1 MCSSDL
7 FEGKLATT
15 EKNILLYEWSNY
27 INSSVLI
34 WTILT
39 LYYLWRGLSYFDIA
53 LVQSV
58 GAIATAVLEIPTG
71 WISDRCGHHIVL
83 KIASFSRLVA
93 IVTLTFANS
102 FLLMVASELFFSL
115 ASASQSGAGSA
126 FLFEATN
133 ANSGMDRK
141 NGAYA
146 LILSKMTGT
155 QSIIR
160 ITVRLIA
167 PVLFSINP
175 LIPFVISIFVYF
187 LGLLV
192 TLEFK
197 ENDVSPNR
205 RNNCLPEEDGFIRT
219 RTSKLNLKE
228 NVQTFFQELI
238 KIVKTNI
245 FISLCTVSAISLI
258 LVSNYSQFIA
268 PNLTSMG
275 FDIKFL
281 GIVTA
286 AASLGEFFGSRLT
299 AKIVKTLKNSY
310 KKSAEDIIAFSGNV
324 EFLVILAILSVI
336 AILMLCAGLIPSI
349 YVCIFTYV
357 AINLFSTTLSILI
370 NNQMNLIA
378 EENNRATLLS
388 VSNQIEEIASVVS
401 DPLIGIA
408 LDFSGFGTTYVGLGC
423 ITLVVIALIFT
434 IHYRKYR

>member
-1 MCSSDL
+1 M

-175 LIPFVISIFVYF
+175 LTPFVISIFVYF

-228 NVQTFFQELI
+228 NVQTFFQELV
-238 KIVKTNI
+238 KILKTNM

-286 AASLGEFFGSRLT
+286 AASLGEFFGSKLT
-299 AKIVKTLKNSY
+299 AKIVKTLKDSY

-324 EFLVILAILSVI
+324 EFLVILAILSMI

-423 ITLVVIALIFT
+423 ITLVVIALIFS

>member
-1 MCSSDL
+1 M

-175 LIPFVISIFVYF
+175 LTPFVISIFVYF

-286 AASLGEFFGSRLT
+286 AASLGEFFGSKLT
-299 AKIVKTLKNSY
+299 AKIVKTLKDSY
-310 KKSAEDIIAFSGNV
+310 KKSAGDIIAFSGNI

-408 LDFSGFGTTYVGLGC
+408 LDFSGFGITYVGLGC

>member
-1 MCSSDL
+1 M

-126 FLFEATN
+126 FLFEATS
-133 ANSGMDRK
+133 ANSRMDRK
-141 NGAYA
+141 NGTYA

-197 ENDVSPNR
+197 ENDVGPNR

-228 NVQTFFQELI
+228 AVQTFFQELI

-310 KKSAEDIIAFSGNV
+310 KKSAGDIIAFSGNV
-324 EFLVILAILSVI
+324 EFLVILGSLSVI

-357 AINLFSTTLSILI
+357 SINLFSTTLSILI

>member
-1 MCSSDL
+1 M

-126 FLFEATN
+126 FLFEATS
-133 ANSGMDRK
+133 ANSRMDRK
-141 NGAYA
+141 NGTYA

-175 LIPFVISIFVYF
+175 LTPFVISIFVYF

-299 AKIVKTLKNSY
+299 AKIVKTLKDSY
-310 KKSAEDIIAFSGNV
+310 KKSAGDIITFSGNV
-324 EFLVILAILSVI
+324 EFLVILGVLSVI

-357 AINLFSTTLSILI
+357 SINLFSTTLSILI

-408 LDFSGFGTTYVGLGC
+408 LDFSGFGTTYVCLGC

-434 IHYRKYR
+434 IHYRKCR

>member
-1 MCSSDL
+1 M

-175 LIPFVISIFVYF
+175 LTPFVISIFVYF

-219 RTSKLNLKE
+219 KTSKLNLKE

-299 AKIVKTLKNSY
+299 AKIVKTLKNFY
-310 KKSAEDIIAFSGNV
+310 KKSAGVIIAFSENA
-324 EFLVILAILSVI
+324 EFLVILGVLSVI

-423 ITLVVIALIFT
+423 ITLVVIAFIFS

>member
-1 MCSSDL
+1 M

-175 LIPFVISIFVYF
+175 LTPFVISIFVYF

-299 AKIVKTLKNSY
+299 AKIVRTFKDSH
-310 KKSAEDIIAFSGNV
+310 KKSAEDSIAFSGNV
-324 EFLVILAILSVI
+324 EFLVILGVLSVI

>member
-1 MCSSDL
+1 M

-175 LIPFVISIFVYF
+175 LTPFVISIFVYF

-286 AASLGEFFGSRLT
+286 AASLGEFFGSKLT
-299 AKIVKTLKNSY
+299 AKIVKTLKDSY
-310 KKSAEDIIAFSGNV
+310 KKSAGDIIAFSGNV

-408 LDFSGFGTTYVGLGC
+408 LDFSGFGTTYVCLGC

-434 IHYRKYR
+434 IHYRKCR

>member
-1 MCSSDL
+1 M

-126 FLFEATN
+126 FLFEATR
-133 ANSGMDRK
+133 ANSRMDRK
-141 NGAYA
+141 NGTYA

-175 LIPFVISIFVYF
+175 LVPFVISIFVYF

-197 ENDVSPNR
+197 ENNVSPNR
-205 RNNCLPEEDGFIRT
+205 GSNCLPEEDGFIRT

-408 LDFSGFGTTYVGLGC
+408 LDFSGFGITYVGLGC

>member
-1 MCSSDL
+1 M

-126 FLFEATN
+126 FLFEATS
-133 ANSGMDRK
+133 ANSRMDRK
-141 NGAYA
+141 NGTYA

-197 ENDVSPNR
+197 ENDVGPNR

-228 NVQTFFQELI
+228 AVQTFFQELI

-357 AINLFSTTLSILI
+357 SINLFSTTLSILI

-408 LDFSGFGTTYVGLGC
+408 LDFSGFGITYVGLGC

>member
-1 MCSSDL
+1 M
-7 FEGKLATT
+7 FERKLETA
-15 EKNILLYEWSNY
+15 EKNILFYKWSNY

-71 WISDRCGHHIVL
+71 WISDRHGHHIVL

-102 FLLMVASELFFSL
+102 FLLMVVSELFFSL

-133 ANSGMDRK
+133 TNSGMDRK

-175 LIPFVISIFVYF
+175 LIPFVISIFIYF
-187 LGLLV
+187 LSLLV

-205 RNNCLPEEDGFIRT
+205 RDNCLPEEDEFIST
-219 RTSKLNLKE
+219 RASKLNLKE
-228 NVQTFFQELI
+228 TVQTFFQELI
-238 KIVKTNI
+238 KIVKTNT
-245 FISLCTVSAISLI
+245 FISLCIVSAIALI

-299 AKIVKTLKNSY
+299 ARIVRTFKDSH
-310 KKSAEDIIAFSGNV
+310 KKSAEDSIAFSGNV
-324 EFLVILAILSVI
+324 EFLVILGVLSVI
-336 AILMLCAGLIPSI
+336 AILMLCAGLVPSI

-408 LDFSGFGTTYVGLGC
+408 LDFSGFGTTYVCLGC

-434 IHYRKYR
+434 IHYRKCR

>member
-1 MCSSDL
+1 M

-175 LIPFVISIFVYF
+175 LTPFVISIFVYF

-205 RNNCLPEEDGFIRT
+205 GSNCLPEDGFIRT
-219 RTSKLNLKE
+219 KTSKLNLKE

-299 AKIVKTLKNSY
+299 AKIVKTLKNFY
-310 KKSAEDIIAFSGNV
+310 KKSAGVIIAFSENA
-324 EFLVILAILSVI
+324 EFLVILGVLSVI

-349 YVCIFTYV
+349 YVCIFTYA

-423 ITLVVIALIFT
+423 ITLVVIAFIFS

>member
-1 MCSSDL
+1 M

-205 RNNCLPEEDGFIRT
+205 RNKCLPEEDGFIGIK
-219 RTSKLNLKE
+219 TSKLNLRE
-228 NVQTFFQELI
+228 AVQTFFQELV
-238 KIVKTNI
+238 KILKTNI

-310 KKSAEDIIAFSGNV
+310 KKSAGDIITFSGNV

>member
-1 MCSSDL
+1 M

-205 RNNCLPEEDGFIRT
+205 RNKCLPEEDGFIGIK
-219 RTSKLNLKE
+219 TSKLNLRE
-228 NVQTFFQELI
+228 AVQTFFQELV
-238 KIVKTNI
+238 KILKTNM

-310 KKSAEDIIAFSGNV
+310 KKSAGDIITFSGNV

>member
-1 MCSSDL
+1 M

-175 LIPFVISIFVYF
+175 LTPFVISIFVYF

-286 AASLGEFFGSRLT
+286 AASLGEFFGSKLT
-299 AKIVKTLKNSY
+299 AKIVKTLKDSY
-310 KKSAEDIIAFSGNV
+310 KKSAGDIIAFSGNV

-378 EENNRATLLS
+378 EENNR
-388 VSNQIEEIASVVS
+388 VVS
-401 DPLIGIA
+401 RK
-408 LDFSGFGTTYVGLGC
+408 
-423 ITLVVIALIFT
+423 VV
-434 IHYRKYR
+434 

>member
-1 MCSSDL
+1 M
-7 FEGKLATT
+7 FERKLETA
-15 EKNILLYEWSNY
+15 EKNILFYKWSNY

-71 WISDRCGHHIVL
+71 WISDRHGHHIVL

-93 IVTLTFANS
+93 IVTLTFVNS
-102 FLLMVASELFFSL
+102 FLLMVVSELFFSL

-133 ANSGMDRK
+133 TNSGMDRK

-175 LIPFVISIFVYF
+175 LIPFVISIFIYF
-187 LGLLV
+187 LSLLV

-205 RNNCLPEEDGFIRT
+205 RDNCLPEEDEFIST
-219 RTSKLNLKE
+219 RASKLNLKE
-228 NVQTFFQELI
+228 TVQTFFQELI
-238 KIVKTNI
+238 KIVKTNT
-245 FISLCTVSAISLI
+245 FISLCIVSAIALI

-299 AKIVKTLKNSY
+299 AKIVRTFKDSH
-310 KKSAEDIIAFSGNV
+310 KKSAEDSIAFSGNV
-324 EFLVILAILSVI
+324 EFLVILCVLSVI
-336 AILMLCAGLIPSI
+336 AILMLCAGLFPSI

-401 DPLIGIA
+401 DPLIGVA
-408 LDFSGFGTTYVGLGC
+408 LDLSGFGTTYVGLGC

>member
-1 MCSSDL
+1 M

-175 LIPFVISIFVYF
+175 LTPFVISIFVYF

-310 KKSAEDIIAFSGNV
+310 KKSAGDIITFSGNV

-378 EENNRATLLS
+378 GENNRATLLS

-408 LDFSGFGTTYVGLGC
+408 LDFSGFGTTYVCLGC

>member
-1 MCSSDL
+1 M

-310 KKSAEDIIAFSGNV
+310 KKSAGDIITFSGNV
-324 EFLVILAILSVI
+324 EFLVILTILSVI
-336 AILMLCAGLIPSI
+336 AILMLCAGIIPSI

-357 AINLFSTTLSILI
+357 SINLFSTTLSILI

-408 LDFSGFGTTYVGLGC
+408 LDFSGFGTTYVCLGC

>member
-1 MCSSDL
+1 M

-175 LIPFVISIFVYF
+175 LTPFVISIFVYF

-299 AKIVKTLKNSY
+299 AKIVRTFKDSH
-310 KKSAEDIIAFSGNV
+310 KKSAEDSIAFSGNV
-324 EFLVILAILSVI
+324 EFLVILAILSMI

>member
-1 MCSSDL
+1 M

-175 LIPFVISIFVYF
+175 LTPFVISIFVYF

-310 KKSAEDIIAFSGNV
+310 KKFAEDSIAFSGNV
-324 EFLVILAILSVI
+324 EFLVILVILSVI

-408 LDFSGFGTTYVGLGC
+408 LDFSGFGITYVGLGC

>member
-1 MCSSDL
+1 
-7 FEGKLATT
+7 
-15 EKNILLYEWSNY
+15 
-27 INSSVLI
+27 
-34 WTILT
+34 
-39 LYYLWRGLSYFDIA
+39 
-53 LVQSV
+53 
-58 GAIATAVLEIPTG
+58 
-71 WISDRCGHHIVL
+71 
-83 KIASFSRLVA
+83 
-93 IVTLTFANS
+93 
-102 FLLMVASELFFSL
+102 
-115 ASASQSGAGSA
+115 
-126 FLFEATN
+126 
-133 ANSGMDRK
+133 
-141 NGAYA
+141 
-146 LILSKMTGT
+146 MT
-155 QSIIR
+155 
-160 ITVRLIA
+160 
-167 PVLFSINP
+167 
-175 LIPFVISIFVYF
+175 PFVISIFVYF
-187 LGLLV
+187 LGLLI

-205 RNNCLPEEDGFIRT
+205 GSNCLPEEDGFIST
-219 RTSKLNLKE
+219 RASKLNLKE
-228 NVQTFFQELI
+228 AVQTFFQELI

-286 AASLGEFFGSRLT
+286 AASLGEFFGSKLT
-299 AKIVKTLKNSY
+299 AKIVKTLKDSY
-310 KKSAEDIIAFSGNV
+310 KKSAGGIIAFSGNV

-408 LDFSGFGTTYVGLGC
+408 LDFSGFGITYVGLGC

>member
-1 MCSSDL
+1 M

-175 LIPFVISIFVYF
+175 LTPFVISIFVYF

-310 KKSAEDIIAFSGNV
+310 KKSVGDIITFSGNV

-423 ITLVVIALIFT
+423 ITLVVIALIFI

>member
-1 MCSSDL
+1 M

-83 KIASFSRLVA
+83 KIASFSRLMA

-299 AKIVKTLKNSY
+299 ARIVKTLKNSY
-310 KKSAEDIIAFSGNV
+310 KKSAGDIITFSGNV

-349 YVCIFTYV
+349 FVCIFTYV
-357 AINLFSTTLSILI
+357 AINLFSTTLSIFI

-434 IHYRKYR
+434 IHYRKYRKS

>member
-1 MCSSDL
+1 M

-126 FLFEATN
+126 FLFEATS
-133 ANSGMDRK
+133 ANSRMDRK

-175 LIPFVISIFVYF
+175 LTPFVISIFVYF

-299 AKIVKTLKNSY
+299 AKIVRTFKDSH
-310 KKSAEDIIAFSGNV
+310 KKSAEDSIAFSGNV
-324 EFLVILAILSVI
+324 EFLVILGVLSVI
-336 AILMLCAGLIPSI
+336 AILMLCAGLVPSI

>member
-1 MCSSDL
+1 M

-197 ENDVSPNR
+197 ENNVSPNR
-205 RNNCLPEEDGFIRT
+205 GSNCLPEEDGFIRT

-299 AKIVKTLKNSY
+299 ARIVKTLKNSY
-310 KKSAEDIIAFSGNV
+310 KKSAGDIITFSGNV

-349 YVCIFTYV
+349 FVCIFTYV
-357 AINLFSTTLSILI
+357 AINLFSTTLSIFI

>member
-1 MCSSDL
+1 M

-93 IVTLTFANS
+93 IVTLTLANS

-115 ASASQSGAGSA
+115 ANASQSGAGSA
-126 FLFEATN
+126 FLFEATS
-133 ANSGMDRK
+133 ANSRMDRK
-141 NGAYA
+141 NGTYA

-197 ENDVSPNR
+197 ENDVSLNR
-205 RNNCLPEEDGFIRT
+205 RNKCLPEEDGFIGIK
-219 RTSKLNLKE
+219 TSKLNLRE
-228 NVQTFFQELI
+228 AVQTFFQELV
-238 KIVKTNI
+238 KILKTNM

-286 AASLGEFFGSRLT
+286 AASLGEFFGSKLT
-299 AKIVKTLKNSY
+299 AKIVKTLKDSY

-324 EFLVILAILSVI
+324 EFLVILAILSMI

>member
-1 MCSSDL
+1 M

-126 FLFEATN
+126 FLFEATS
-133 ANSGMDRK
+133 ANSRMDRK
-141 NGAYA
+141 NGTYA
-146 LILSKMTGT
+146 LILSKMTGA

-197 ENDVSPNR
+197 ENNVSPNR
-205 RNNCLPEEDGFIRT
+205 GSNCLPEEDGFIRT

-228 NVQTFFQELI
+228 NVQTFFQELV

>member
-1 MCSSDL
+1 M

-133 ANSGMDRK
+133 ANSGTDRK

-175 LIPFVISIFVYF
+175 LTPFVISIFVYF

-310 KKSAEDIIAFSGNV
+310 KKSVGDIITFSGNV

>member
-1 MCSSDL
+1 M

-197 ENDVSPNR
+197 ENNVSPNR
-205 RNNCLPEEDGFIRT
+205 GSNCLPEEDGFIRT

-299 AKIVKTLKNSY
+299 ARIVKTLKNSY
-310 KKSAEDIIAFSGNV
+310 KKSAGDIITFSGNV

-349 YVCIFTYV
+349 FVCIFTYV
-357 AINLFSTTLSILI
+357 AINLFSTTLSIFI

-408 LDFSGFGTTYVGLGC
+408 LDFSGFGTTYVCLGC

-434 IHYRKYR
+434 IHYRKCR

>member
-1 MCSSDL
+1 M

-146 LILSKMTGT
+146 LILSKMTET

-205 RNNCLPEEDGFIRT
+205 GSNCLPEEDGFIRT
-219 RTSKLNLKE
+219 RISKLNLKE
-228 NVQTFFQELI
+228 NVQTFIQELI

-258 LVSNYSQFIA
+258 LISNYSQFIA

-286 AASLGEFFGSRLT
+286 AASLGEFFGSKLT
-299 AKIVKTLKNSY
+299 AKIVKTLKESY
-310 KKSAEDIIAFSGNV
+310 KKSAGDIIAFSGNV
-324 EFLVILAILSVI
+324 EFLVILVILSVI

>member
-1 MCSSDL
+1 M

-39 LYYLWRGLSYFDIA
+39 LYYLWRSLSYFDIA

-93 IVTLTFANS
+93 IVTLTLANS

-115 ASASQSGAGSA
+115 ANASQSGAGSA
-126 FLFEATN
+126 FLFEATS
-133 ANSGMDRK
+133 ANSRMDRK
-141 NGAYA
+141 NGTYA
-146 LILSKMTGT
+146 LILSKMTGA

-197 ENDVSPNR
+197 ENDISPNR
-205 RNNCLPEEDGFIRT
+205 RNNRPPEEDGFIRT

-286 AASLGEFFGSRLT
+286 AASLGEFFGSKLT
-299 AKIVKTLKNSY
+299 AKIVKTLKDSY
-310 KKSAEDIIAFSGNV
+310 KKSAGDIIAFSGNV

-401 DPLIGIA
+401 DPLIGVA
-408 LDFSGFGTTYVGLGC
+408 LDLSGFGTTYVGLGC

>member
-1 MCSSDL
+1 M

-175 LIPFVISIFVYF
+175 LTPFVISIFVYF

-205 RNNCLPEEDGFIRT
+205 GSNCLPEDGFIRT
-219 RTSKLNLKE
+219 KTSKLNLKE

-299 AKIVKTLKNSY
+299 AKIVKTLKNFY
-310 KKSAEDIIAFSGNV
+310 KKSAGVIIAFSENA
-324 EFLVILAILSVI
+324 EFLVILGVLSVI

-408 LDFSGFGTTYVGLGC
+408 LDFSGFGITYVGLGC

>member
-1 MCSSDL
+1 M

-175 LIPFVISIFVYF
+175 LTPFVISIFVYF

-205 RNNCLPEEDGFIRT
+205 RNNCLLEEDGFIRT

-299 AKIVKTLKNSY
+299 AKIVKTLKDSY
-310 KKSAEDIIAFSGNV
+310 KKSAGDIIAFSGNV

>member
-1 MCSSDL
+1 M
-7 FEGKLATT
+7 FERKLETA
-15 EKNILLYEWSNY
+15 EKNILFYKWSNY

-71 WISDRCGHHIVL
+71 WISDRHGHHIVL

-102 FLLMVASELFFSL
+102 FLLMVVSELFFSL

-133 ANSGMDRK
+133 TNSGMDRK

-175 LIPFVISIFVYF
+175 LIPFVISIFIYF
-187 LGLLV
+187 LSLLV

-205 RNNCLPEEDGFIRT
+205 RDNCLPEEDEFIST
-219 RTSKLNLKE
+219 RASKLDLKE
-228 NVQTFFQELI
+228 SVQTFFQELI

-286 AASLGEFFGSRLT
+286 AASLGEFFGSKLT
-299 AKIVKTLKNSY
+299 AKIVKTLKDSY
-310 KKSAEDIIAFSGNV
+310 KKSAGVIIAFSENA
-324 EFLVILAILSVI
+324 EFLVILGVLSVI

-357 AINLFSTTLSILI
+357 SINLFSTTLSILI

-408 LDFSGFGTTYVGLGC
+408 LDFSGFGITYVGLGC

>member
-1 MCSSDL
+1 M

-175 LIPFVISIFVYF
+175 LTPFVISIFVYF

-299 AKIVKTLKNSY
+299 AKIVKTLKDSY

-408 LDFSGFGTTYVGLGC
+408 LDFSGFGITYVGLGC

>member
-1 MCSSDL
+1 M
-7 FEGKLATT
+7 
-15 EKNILLYEWSNY
+15 
-27 INSSVLI
+27 
-34 WTILT
+34 
-39 LYYLWRGLSYFDIA
+39 
-53 LVQSV
+53 
-58 GAIATAVLEIPTG
+58 
-71 WISDRCGHHIVL
+71 
-83 KIASFSRLVA
+83 A

-102 FLLMVASELFFSL
+102 FLLMVVSELFFSL

-133 ANSGMDRK
+133 TNSGMDRK

-175 LIPFVISIFVYF
+175 LIPFVISIFIYF
-187 LGLLV
+187 LSLLV

-205 RNNCLPEEDGFIRT
+205 RDNCLPEEDEFIST
-219 RTSKLNLKE
+219 RASKLNLKE
-228 NVQTFFQELI
+228 TVQTFFQELI
-238 KIVKTNI
+238 KIVKTNT
-245 FISLCTVSAISLI
+245 FISLCIVSAIALI

-299 AKIVKTLKNSY
+299 AKIVRTFKDSH
-310 KKSAEDIIAFSGNV
+310 KKSAEDSIAFSGNV
-324 EFLVILAILSVI
+324 EFLVILCVLSVI
-336 AILMLCAGLIPSI
+336 AILMLCAGLFPSI

-401 DPLIGIA
+401 DPLIGVA
-408 LDFSGFGTTYVGLGC
+408 LDLSGFGTTYVGLGC
-423 ITLVVIALIFT
+423 ITLVVIALIFS

>member
-1 MCSSDL
+1 M
-7 FEGKLATT
+7 FELEEMKIQ
-15 EKNILLYEWSNY
+15 EKNIFLYKWSNY

-83 KIASFSRLVA
+83 KIASFSRLMA
-93 IVTLTFANS
+93 IVTLTLANS

-115 ASASQSGAGSA
+115 ANASQSGAGSA
-126 FLFEATN
+126 FLFEATS
-133 ANSGMDRK
+133 ANSGTDRK
-141 NGAYA
+141 NGTYA
-146 LILSKMTGT
+146 LILSKMTGA

-160 ITVRLIA
+160 ITVRLVA

-197 ENDVSPNR
+197 ENDVSPDR

-238 KIVKTNI
+238 KIVKTNL

-286 AASLGEFFGSRLT
+286 AASLGEFFGSKLT
-299 AKIVKTLKNSY
+299 AKIVKTLKDSY
-310 KKSAEDIIAFSGNV
+310 KKSAGDIIAFSGNA
-324 EFLVILAILSVI
+324 EFFVILGILSVI

-401 DPLIGIA
+401 DPLIGVA
-408 LDFSGFGTTYVGLGC
+408 LDLSGFGTTYVGLGC

>member
-1 MCSSDL
+1 M
-7 FEGKLATT
+7 FEGKLETA
-15 EKNILLYEWSNY
+15 EKNILFYKWSNY

-71 WISDRCGHHIVL
+71 WISDRRGHHIVL
-83 KIASFSRLVA
+83 KIASFSRLAA

-102 FLLMVASELFFSL
+102 FLLMVVSELFFSL

-126 FLFEATN
+126 FLFEATS

-175 LIPFVISIFVYF
+175 LIPFVISIFIYF

-205 RNNCLPEEDGFIRT
+205 RNNCLPEEDKFIRT
-219 RTSKLNLKE
+219 RASKLNLKE
-228 NVQTFFQELI
+228 AVQTFFQELI
-238 KIVKTNI
+238 KIVKTNT
-245 FISLCTVSAISLI
+245 FISLCIVSAISLI

-299 AKIVKTLKNSY
+299 AKIVRTFKDSH
-310 KKSAEDIIAFSGNV
+310 KKSAEDSIAFSGNV
-324 EFLVILAILSVI
+324 EFLVILGVLSVI
-336 AILMLCAGLIPSI
+336 AILMLCAGLVPSI

-388 VSNQIEEIASVVS
+388 VSNQIEEIASVAS

-408 LDFSGFGTTYVGLGC
+408 LDFSGFGTTYIGLGC
-423 ITLVVIALIFT
+423 ITLVVIAFIFS

>member
-1 MCSSDL
+1 M

-133 ANSGMDRK
+133 ANSRMDGK

-205 RNNCLPEEDGFIRT
+205 GSNCLPEEDGFIRT

-408 LDFSGFGTTYVGLGC
+408 LDFSGFGITYVGLGC

>member
-1 MCSSDL
+1 M

-93 IVTLTFANS
+93 IVTLTLANS

-115 ASASQSGAGSA
+115 ANASQSGAGSA
-126 FLFEATN
+126 FLFEATS
-133 ANSGMDRK
+133 ANSRIDRK
-141 NGAYA
+141 NGTYA
-146 LILSKMTGT
+146 LILSKMTGA

-228 NVQTFFQELI
+228 AVQTFFQELI

-286 AASLGEFFGSRLT
+286 AASLGEFFGSKLT
-299 AKIVKTLKNSY
+299 AKIVKTLKDSY

-324 EFLVILAILSVI
+324 EFLVILAILSMI

>member
-1 MCSSDL
+1 M
-7 FEGKLATT
+7 FERKLETA
-15 EKNILLYEWSNY
+15 EKNILFYKWSNY

-71 WISDRCGHHIVL
+71 WISDRHGHHIVL

-93 IVTLTFANS
+93 IVTLTLANS
-102 FLLMVASELFFSL
+102 FLLMVVSELFFSL

-133 ANSGMDRK
+133 TNSGMDRK

-175 LIPFVISIFVYF
+175 LIPFVISIFIYF
-187 LGLLV
+187 LSLLV

-205 RNNCLPEEDGFIRT
+205 RDNCLPEEDEFIST
-219 RTSKLNLKE
+219 RASKLNLKE
-228 NVQTFFQELI
+228 TVQTFFQELI
-238 KIVKTNI
+238 KIVKTNT
-245 FISLCTVSAISLI
+245 FISLCIVSAISLI

-299 AKIVKTLKNSY
+299 ARIVRTFKDSH
-310 KKSAEDIIAFSGNV
+310 KKSAEDSIAFSGNV
-324 EFLVILAILSVI
+324 EFLVILGVLSVI
-336 AILMLCAGLIPSI
+336 AILMLCAGLVPSI

-408 LDFSGFGTTYVGLGC
+408 LDFSGFGTTYVCLGC
-423 ITLVVIALIFT
+423 ITLVVIAFIFI